1 MTGALDESGDYGL
14 SMSYK
19 KTKTIFNQQNQRD
32 FPGVM
37 KVVERIK
44 GDLSALRKLC
54 DHSTPLKRLMRRKDV
69 CTTQYGFGD
78 ALGSGSGASWE

>member
-1 MTGALDESGDYGL
+1 MDLDESVNYGL
-14 SMSYK
+14 SMSYQN
-19 KTKTIFNQQNQRD
+19 TKRIFNQQNQRD

-69 CTTQYGFGD
+69 CTTQYGFGG
-78 ALGSGSGASWE
+78 ALGSGFGSS